1 MVSVFGSSRPRPG
14 DPDYQ
19 TAYELGKMLAASG
32 YTVCNG
38 GYGGIMEASAR
49 GAREAGGT
57 SIGVVTEFFSRKA
70 NPYIDQTI
78 VEATIVD
85 RLQKLLQL
93 GDAYVILKGGT
104 GTLLELAALWEF
116 MNKGIMPQKPA
127 IAVGD
132 FWMPIVDRIAQA
144 LVREGS
150 ERAARYVTV
159 VGSPSECIATLNAF
173 FGNKGPTIAV

>member
-1 MVSVFGSSRPRPG
+1 MVVSVFGSSRPRPG
-14 DPDYQ
+14 EPDYQ
-19 TAYELGKMLAASG
+19 TAYELGKMLAGAG

-49 GAREAGGT
+49 GAREAGGR
-57 SIGVVTEFFSRKA
+57 SIGVVTDFFSRQA
-70 NPYIDQTI
+70 NPYIDETI
-78 VEATIVD
+78 IEVTIVD
-85 RLQKLLQL
+85 RLQKLLHL

-116 MNKGIMPQKPA
+116 MNKGVMPRKPA

-144 LVREGS
+144 LIQEGS
-150 ERAARYVTV
+150 ERASRYVTV
-159 VGSPSECIATLNAF
+159 VGSPSDALLIL
-173 FGNKGPTIAV
+173 GGG